1 MVTAELLTGRR
12 ELIAGSADLQAL
24 AEHITRRNA
33 RALQQLPP
41 IPEVK
46 ALLSVDGGR
55 CPNDG
60 ATLRFDPWSPDAH
73 TCPVC
78 QTRHSGTRH
87 HRAWARLQH
96 LWVVERAVELAAL
109 AALTD
114 GGQPAAR
121 RSAEILRAYGDRY
134 FQYPNRDNVLGPSR
148 LFFST
153 YLESIWILNYLSAAM
168 LLRETEWFDDATR
181 RAVTTVADEAANLIG
196 DFDEGFSNRQ
206 TWNNAALCAI
216 AVWFEDEDLATR
228 AIQGQTGL
236 IAHLRGYQ
244 EDGLWYEG
252 ENYHL
257 FALRGMLTG
266 TTWAAE
272 AGVDFFAEPALA
284 NALERALHAPALTAL
299 PDFTFP
305 ARKDSRFGVSLAQ
318 PMYLE
323 TWEVGLGRL
332 AGGERG
338 PGESQSH
345 LDTWLR
351 ALYAAAPVREEVFE
365 SYLHDAPVEPV
376 PSSHSR
382 RQLSWWSLLEMLPD
396 LPASNETWSPPSAL
410 LEGQGLAVLRIGGRY
425 ASLECGATGGG
436 HGHPDRLNLTL
447 YGDGVYW
454 LPDFGTGSYVARELF
469 WYRSTLAHNAPRLEG
484 KSQNLEPASIE
495 GYEAGPEWGWARG
508 KFASGALTRTVVMG
522 ERYALD
528 VVELV
533 GRDERL
539 LELPWH
545 FAGSGEA
552 VDSRWQAAQLTDEF
566 VSRVEQLVPPGPT
579 PVVLELTADGR
590 QLTAHFAFAGELLR
604 AEGPGRPDGGQ
615 RETFYLQRVRARNAR
630 CVTVLEYGKR
640 GTAVLGVR
648 LSGDLVEI
656 KTPTGNER
664 HRFAGNEWTIEQGGK
679 RIGLATVKAPEPL
692 TAALDLDPVVR
703 PTAAALR
710 VAAPPPLDG
719 SLDGFD
725 TAEPLLLELEDQYRR
740 SEESYSGPEDF
751 SARVVA
757 NWDDDALYLAV
768 LVNKQDVA
776 FRGPD
781 APPLQLDNE
790 PDEIHSDGVQVYLS
804 DSTAGGDGSPH
815 WGYLVLPDPTGS
827 ALRTRVVSDAA
838 GDAHDVRGAWRRI
851 GEGYCVTLAVAWPE
865 GLLTHVGGRVGFD
878 LIVNEMATGRERR
891 VGQLVWSGGG
901 GWVWLRG
908 DRQDPRRHGVLELLG

>member
-1 MVTAELLTGRR
+1 MVTAERLAERR
-12 ELIAGSADLQAL
+12 ELVGGAGDLQAL
-24 AEHITRRNA
+24 TAHIARRNA
-33 RALQQLPP
+33 PVVQQLPP

-55 CPNDG
+55 CPADG

-78 QTRHSGTRH
+78 QTRHSGMRH
-87 HRAWARLQH
+87 HRAWARQQH
-96 LWVVERAVELAAL
+96 LWLAERAVELAAL
-109 AALTD
+109 AALGD
-114 GGQPAAR
+114 GGEPAAR
-121 RSAEILRAYGDRY
+121 RAAEILRVYGDRY

-181 RAVTTVADEAANLIG
+181 RAVTTVGDEAANLIG

-228 AIQGQTGL
+228 AVQGQTGL
-236 IAHLRGYQ
+236 IAHLRGYR

-257 FALRGMLTG
+257 FALRGLIAG

-272 AGVDFFAEPALA
+272 AGVDFYSEPELAEGLT
-284 NALERALHAPALTAL
+284 RALSAPALTAL
-299 PDFTFP
+299 PDLTFP

-318 PMYLE
+318 PMYLD
-323 TWEVGLGRL
+323 TWEVALGRL
-332 AGGERG
+332 VRASV
-338 PGESQSH
+338 ESASA
-345 LDTWLR
+345 LPAWLA
-351 ALYAAAPVREEVFE
+351 ALYAAGPVREEVFE
-365 SYLHDAPVEPV
+365 SYLHDAPVDQTPTT
-376 PSSHSR
+376 HTR
-382 RQLSWWSLLEMLPD
+382 RQLSWWSLLEMLPE
-396 LPASNETWSPPSAL
+396 LPAAEAAWTPPSAY
-410 LEGQGLAVLRIGGRY
+410 LEGQGLAVLRSGGRY

-447 YGDGVYW
+447 HGDGVYW

-469 WYRSTLAHNAPRLEG
+469 WFRSTLAHNAPQLNG
-484 KSQNLEPASIE
+484 KSQPFDDATIE
-495 GYEAGPEWGWARG
+495 GYEAGAEWGWARG
-508 KFASGALTRTVVMG
+508 RFGDVTRTVVMG
-522 ERYALD
+522 TDYLLD
-528 VVELV
+528 VVELT

-545 FAGSGEA
+545 FAGRGEIEGG
-552 VDSRWQAAQLTDEF
+552 RWVEGRLDDEF
-566 VSRVEQLVPPGPT
+566 VKRVEQLAPDATSPI
-579 PVVLELTADGR
+579 VLELTAEGR
-590 QLTAHFAFAGELLR
+590 LLTAHFVVSGELLR
-604 AEGPGRPDGGQ
+604 AEGPGRPGGAG
-615 RETFYLQRVRARNAR
+615 REDFYLQRVRARNAR
-630 CVTVLEYGKR
+630 FVTVLEYGKR

-656 KTPTGNER
+656 KTPAGSDR
-664 HRFAGNEWTIEQGGK
+664 HRFAATQWTIEQQG
-679 RIGLATVKAPEPL
+679 RTIALETVRAPQRVAAGLDFAPDVRVTAT
-692 TAALDLDPVVR
+692 
-703 PTAAALR
+703 ALR
-710 VAAPPPLDG
+710 VARPPTLDG
-719 SLDGFD
+719 TLDGFD

-740 SEESYSGPEDF
+740 SEEAYTGPEDF
-751 SARVVA
+751 AAQIFA

-768 LVNKQDVA
+768 QVHKQDPT

-790 PDEIHSDGVQVYLS
+790 PDDIHSDGVQVYLS
-804 DSTAGGDGSPH
+804 DSIEPGADIPH
-815 WGYLVLPDPTGS
+815 WGYLVVPVPGGVGI
-827 ALRTRVVSDAA
+827 RTHVVSDAGGA
-838 GDAHDVRGAWRRI
+838 AEDVHGAWRATSD
-851 GEGYCVTLAVAWPE
+851 GYRVTLALHWPE

-878 LIVNEMATGRERR
+878 VIVNEMAAGRERR

-901 GWVWLRG
+901 GWVFLRG
-908 DRQDPRRHGVLELLG
+908 DRQDPKRHGALELVG

>member
-1 MVTAELLTGRR
+1 MVTAERLAERR
-12 ELIAGSADLQAL
+12 ELVGAAPDLRALTAHIA
-24 AEHITRRNA
+24 RRNT
-33 RALQQLPP
+33 RVVQQLPP

-55 CPNDG
+55 CPADG

-78 QTRHSGTRH
+78 HTRHSGVRH

-96 LWVVERAVELAAL
+96 LWLAERAVELAAL
-109 AALTD
+109 AALGD
-114 GGQPAAR
+114 GGEPAAR
-121 RSAEILRAYGDRY
+121 RSAEILRGYGDRY

-181 RAVTTVADEAANLIG
+181 RAVTTVGDEAANLIG

-236 IAHLRGYQ
+236 IAHLRGYR

-257 FALRGMLTG
+257 FALRGLITG
-266 TTWAAE
+266 TTWAGE
-272 AGVDFFAEPALA
+272 AGVDFYGEPELAEGLT
-284 NALERALHAPALTAL
+284 RALSAPALTAL
-299 PDFTFP
+299 PDLTFP
-305 ARKDSRFGVSLAQ
+305 ARKDSRFGISLAQ
-318 PMYLE
+318 PMYLD

-332 AGGERG
+332 VRG
-338 PGESQSH
+338 SAESASD
-345 LDTWLR
+345 LPAWLA
-351 ALYAAAPVREEVFE
+351 ALYAAGPVSEEVFE
-365 SYLHDAPVEPV
+365 SYLHDAPVDQAPTT
-376 PSSHSR
+376 HSR
-382 RQLSWWSLLEMLPD
+382 QQLSWWSLLEMLPE
-396 LPASNETWSPPSAL
+396 LPASEATWTPPSVY
-410 LEGQGLAVLRIGGRY
+410 LEGQGLAVLRSGGRY

-447 YGDGVYW
+447 HGDGVYW

-469 WYRSTLAHNAPRLEG
+469 WYRSTLAHNAPRLDG
-484 KSQNLEPASIE
+484 KTQPFDDATIE

-508 KFASGALTRTVVMG
+508 RFGDVTRTVVMG
-522 ERYALD
+522 AQYLLD
-528 VVELV
+528 VVELT

-545 FAGSGEA
+545 FAGRGEIEGGRW
-552 VDSRWQAAQLTDEF
+552 VDGILDDEF
-566 VSRVEQLVPPGPT
+566 VDRVAQLASDASSPIA
-579 PVVLELTADGR
+579 LELTDQN
-590 QLTAHFAFAGELLR
+590 QLLTTHFVFSGELLR
-604 AEGPGRPDGGQ
+604 AEGPGRPGGTG
-615 RETFYLQRVRARNAR
+615 REPFYLQRVRARNAR
-630 CVTVLEYGKR
+630 FVTVLEYGKR

-648 LSGDLVEI
+648 LSGDLMEI
-656 KTPTGNER
+656 KTPAGNDR
-664 HRFAGNEWTIEQGGK
+664 HRFAGTQWTIEQQGK
-679 RIGLATVKAPEPL
+679 TIGLETVRAPQRVVQG
-692 TAALDLDPVVR
+692 LDLDPDSR
-703 PTAAALR
+703 ATATALR
-710 VAAPPPLDG
+710 VAQPPRLDG
-719 SLDGFD
+719 TLDGFD
-725 TAEPLLLELEDQYRR
+725 TTEPLLLELEDQYRR
-740 SEESYSGPEDF
+740 SEEAYTGPEDF
-751 SARVVA
+751 AARVFA

-768 LVNKQDVA
+768 QVHKQDPV

-790 PDEIHSDGVQVYLS
+790 PDDIHSDGVQVYLS
-804 DSTAGGDGSPH
+804 DSTAPRADIPQ
-815 WGYLVLPDPTGS
+815 WGYLVVPVPDNS
-827 ALRTRVVSDAA
+827 SVRTHVVSDAT
-838 GDAHDVRGAWRRI
+838 GDARDVRGAWRTTSD
-851 GEGYCVTLAVAWPE
+851 GYCVTLAVQWPE

-878 LIVNEMATGRERR
+878 VIVNEMAPGRERR

-901 GWVWLRG
+901 GWVFLRG
-908 DRQDPRRHGVLELLG
+908 DRQDVGRHGMLELVG